1 MHSKSHLDLLALTDA
16 TSIDSLSTHTSRGPA
31 TTIYVGRKRLRK
43 KTLSAAVRLLLKE
56 QALRAEL
63 RRLNNSTEQKK

>member
-31 TTIYVGRKRLRK
+31 TTIYVGRKRPRK
-43 KTLSAAVRLLLKE
+43 RGFSPATRLLLEE
-56 QALRAEL
+56 QAL
-63 RRLNNSTEQKK
+63 RRLNNSTKQKK